1 VPKQSLARRVKRQ
14 QRAPHAVYGAGNVM
28 HAASPCDRDEQATLS
43 LRRDI
48 LALKFYDIRRGSS
61 QDQRTL

>member
-1 VPKQSLARRVKRQ
+1 VKRQ